1 MHREKAQE
9 GGFLLFKKQV
19 GAGRSLGAGISR
31 LTSNLVCVRL
41 QFKKRKEVR
50 SEGKETVGGP
60 GGWCSYRLVS
70 EWGQDNNPLHGVH
83 HHPPELLQDPLQNCL
98 LTDFGKQGEA
108 EGEGDDDITRSYLEP
123 YVSLACV
130 GPGFDS

>member
-1 MHREKAQE
+1 MPWAERDQSKAEDCKLYQ
-9 GGFLLFKKQV
+9 
-19 GAGRSLGAGISR
+19 
-31 LTSNLVCVRL
+31 
-41 QFKKRKEVR
+41 EVR

-98 LTDFGKQGEA
+98 LTHSGKQREA
-108 EGEGDDDITRSYLEP
+108 T
-123 YVSLACV
+123 
-130 GPGFDS
+130 DSDNR